1 MKRDMNLIR
10 QILLWADEQQNG
22 MFGGNPSINGYTEE
36 QIGYHVYL
44 MGQAGLVRCADCTS
58 IGMPSP
64 YAMIIELTW
73 SGHDFVDAIKD
84 DSLWK
89 KATTTVIKDGAS
101 FSFELVKEW
110 MLFQAKQTLGLP

>member
-10 QILLWADEQQNG
+10 QILLWADEQPNG
-22 MFGGNPSINGYTEE
+22 IFSGNPTIEGYTEE

-44 MGQAGLVRCADCTS
+44 MEQAGLVKAAVRGS
-58 IGMPSP
+58 IGLPSP
-64 YAMIIELTW
+64 FGLILEITW
-73 SGHDFVDAIKD
+73 TGHDFVDAIKD

-101 FSFELVKEW
+101 FSFDLVKEW